1 VPPFP
6 PPPPPGPRQ
15 PAPARLPFV
24 DALKALASQLIV
36 LHHLALYG
44 PMSDVVG
51 PWSLGLVDALDAYG
65 RLAVQVFL
73 VLGGFLSA
81 RALAPDGAA
90 RFAAPGPLLA
100 RRAWR
105 LAAPCWAAIA
115 LAIACAAIARQWAN
129 LPHTPAAPGA
139 MQLLANLLML
149 QDVVGVEALS
159 AGLWYVAI
167 DLQLYALF
175 VLVLWLAARTGRP
188 AAAPFAVVAGVAV
201 SLLLL
206 NRDASW
212 DAWAPYFFG
221 SYGLGA
227 LAWWTSRSERAGW
240 AAAGIAAL
248 GIVALAV
255 EFRWR
260 IALALVTALALARVS
275 CSGALR
281 RWPAS
286 RLLGFLGRISY
297 SVFLAHYPVSLLFN
311 AAWARWFPQSALAN
325 LAGLLL
331 AWAASIGA
339 GALLYRWVEDR
350 SRPAPASTPAA
361 ADRRHAAD

>member
-1 VPPFP
+1 MSV
-6 PPPPPGPRQ
+6 
-15 PAPARLPFV
+15 PAPSTAARLPFV

-44 PMSDVVG
+44 PMSDVVR
-51 PWSLGLVDALDAYG
+51 PWSLGLVDALDAHG

-90 RFAAPGPLLA
+90 RFTAPGPLIG
-100 RRAWR
+100 RRAAR
-105 LAAPCWAAIA
+105 LAVPYWAAIA
-115 LAIACAAIARQWAN
+115 LAIACAAVARQWAS
-129 LPHTPAAPGA
+129 LPDTPAAPGA
-139 MQLLANLLML
+139 LQLLANLLML
-149 QDVVGVEALS
+149 QDVVGLEALS

-175 VLVLWLAARTGRP
+175 VFALWLAARSGR
-188 AAAPFAVVAGVAV
+188 ALAAPVVIAAGAAV
-201 SLLLL
+201 SLLAV
-206 NRDASW
+206 NRDPSW

-227 LAWWTSRSERAGW
+227 LAWWAARAPRAGR
-240 AAAGIAAL
+240 AVAGIAAL
-248 GIVALAV
+248 GAVALALD
-255 EFRWR
+255 FRWR
-260 IALALVTALALARVS
+260 IALALVTALVLAWATR
-275 CSGALR
+275 SGALG

-286 RLLGFLGRISY
+286 PLLAFLGRISY

-311 AAWARWFPQSALAN
+311 AAAARWFPQDPLAN

-350 SRPAPASTPAA
+350 SRPASGSRRADAA
-361 ADRRHAAD
+361 HRTRPSG